1 MYYHV
6 DEHTKNQRALFSFLT
21 KYNSAMKPKLSLA
34 FAFGCLLLSSCS
46 RNYSL
51 SAVTPKDSLLPATVK
66 TFGITDIAVALGS
79 NAWLTQS
86 SAGAAEVVVD
96 YGLANWTSSSSVFSA
111 YFRTS
116 ATGTLHLALRGKVPA
131 GNSQLKI
138 TAAGQSKTI
147 TASGSSYHT
156 IDVGDFNLTD
166 TGYVK
171 VDFQGVSKTGGYYA
185 DLSDLYISGAATSGR
200 LNYIQTDVYWG
211 RRGPSVHL
219 GYTPPAGKNVE
230 WFYNEVTV
238 PTGQDPVGS
247 YFMSN
252 GFSQGYFG
260 IQVNSTTERRVLFSV
275 WSPANTDDPNSIP
288 DSLKIELLR
297 KGPGVQT
304 GSFGN
309 EGAGGQSYLVYNWQ
323 AGTTYRFLTHA
334 VPVANNKTEFTSW
347 FYAPETGSWQL
358 IASFRRPQTNTWLTG
373 LYSFLENFSTE
384 TGYIGR
390 RAQYG
395 NQWVRDTNGAWY
407 ELTSA
412 QFTGDATAA
421 SQSRMDFAGGVESTK
436 FYLRNC
442 GFFSNFVKINTPLTR
457 TASGTAPVI
466 NFNTLP

>member
-309 EGAGGQSYLVYNWQ
+309 EGAGGQSYLVYNW
-323 AGTTYRFLTHA
+323 
-334 VPVANNKTEFTSW
+334 
-347 FYAPETGSWQL
+347 
-358 IASFRRPQTNTWLTG
+358 
-373 LYSFLENFSTE
+373 
-384 TGYIGR
+384 
-390 RAQYG
+390 
-395 NQWVRDTNGAWY
+395 
-407 ELTSA
+407 
-412 QFTGDATAA
+412 
-421 SQSRMDFAGGVESTK
+421 
-436 FYLRNC
+436 
-442 GFFSNFVKINTPLTR
+442 
-457 TASGTAPVI
+457 
-466 NFNTLP
+466 